1 MVVNYKNSYL
11 VSRGVASIVIKS
23 KKLLIL
29 AIALLGIVVLLN
41 IPYPHSRTIGAS
53 LIILNI
59 PIKYPDGV
67 NYLGWGYVFII
78 FFSLVLLGASLKKYH
93 GRFILL
99 AITLV
104 VTSPQFIANAFQN
117 TVATGIYAIEYNP
130 EDSKCKFNTYENA
143 TLQVECELWFKNHS
157 RKDVTFAVEFI
168 EDDPFGDG
176 LMTVSL
182 LNAEKPLEVTIE
194 GRHRMPIFITEAIDL
209 SHLEGNYIS
218 SGTSSYVNIIMRD
231 GNKYR
236 EL

>member
-1 MVVNYKNSYL
+1 M
-11 VSRGVASIVIKS
+11 IKS
-23 KKLLIL
+23 KKQLIL

-53 LIILNI
+53 LIIMNI
-59 PIKYPDGV
+59 PINYPDGI

-78 FFSLVLLGASLKKYH
+78 FFSLILLGASLKKYH

-99 AITLV
+99 AIALV

-130 EDSKCKFNTYENA
+130 SDSNCKFNTVQNA
-143 TLQVECELWFKNHS
+143 TLHVECELWFKNHS
-157 RKDVTFAVEFI
+157 RNDVTFTVEFI
-168 EDDPFGDG
+168 EDDPFGEG
-176 LMTVSL
+176 IKSVSL
-182 LNAEKPLEVTIE
+182 LNADKPLAVTI
-194 GRHRMPIFITEAIDL
+194 GRKHREPIFISKEIDL
-209 SHLEGNYIS
+209 TILDGNYIS
-218 SGTSSYVNIIMRD
+218 SGNFSYIHIIMRD